1 MRKHILWSMVAA
13 ALLVSFP
20 GKGFG
25 EGFLLGV
32 KGGVLFPGTMTISVE
47 DVTEFDV
54 DTEMGWMV
62 GVKGDGMVA
71 ERFSMGFFLQRIG
84 VKAKD
89 MEGEA
94 AVTTIGGTLK
104 GHFGQPDGVKFRPG
118 LAIGYQMVSHE
129 EFSEDTQGLDMG
141 AVLEVAIPT
150 SKAGAVDIELGF
162 ISQPVGGNDD
172 FDLTFAP
179 ILYLNVGY
187 EFVL

>member
-1 MRKHILWSMVAA
+1 MRKHILWSLFVAV
-13 ALLVSFP
+13 LLISFP

-25 EGFLLGV
+25 EGFILGF
-32 KGGVLFPGTMTISVE
+32 KGGLVFPGTMTVSVE
-47 DVTEFDV
+47 DYYEYDI

-62 GVKGDGMVA
+62 GVKGDGMLG
-71 ERFSMGFFLQRIG
+71 ERFSMGFFLQRAGIKG
-84 VKAKD
+84 ED
-89 MEGEA
+89 MSGEA

-104 GHFGQPDGVKFRPG
+104 GHFGNPDGVKFRPA
-118 LAIGYQMVSHE
+118 LAIGYQMISHE
-129 EFSEDTQGLDMG
+129 DFNEDTQGLDVG
-141 AVLEVAIPT
+141 AILEVAIPT
-150 SKAGAVDIELGF
+150 SKTAAVDVELGF